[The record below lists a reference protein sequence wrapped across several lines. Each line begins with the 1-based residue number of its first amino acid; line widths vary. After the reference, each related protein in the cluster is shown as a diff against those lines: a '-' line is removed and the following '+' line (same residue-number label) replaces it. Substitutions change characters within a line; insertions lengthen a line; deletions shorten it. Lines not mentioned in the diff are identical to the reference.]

1 MTSTAQAPTTSTA
14 QGAWRL
20 DPKRSS
26 VEFHV
31 RHFYGLMTVKGHFD
45 TYEGRLDL
53 ARPDAVELTIE
64 ADSLDTGH
72 RKRDEHLRSPDFFG
86 VKEHPYVR
94 FVSDSAE
101 LRRETLAVS
110 GRLSAAGGSVPVALE
125 ASLRDAGEGELE
137 VEAHAEVDHR
147 ELGMTWSPL
156 GIQQADRPRSPR
168 RRLRPR
174 SRTQALSGPTRRYR

>member
-1 MTSTAQAPTTSTA
+1 MTATTEVPTTPIS
-14 QGAWRL
+14 QGTWRL
-20 DPKRSS
+20 DPERSS

-53 ARPDAVELTIE
+53 AAPDAVELTIE

-72 RKRDEHLRSPDFFG
+72 RKRDEHLRSADFFG
-86 VKEHPYVR
+86 VDEHPYVR

-101 LRRETLAVS
+101 LRGEILVVS
-110 GRLSAAGGSVPVALE
+110 GRLSAAGRSVPLDVE

-156 GIQQADRPRSPR
+156 GTMRAPSKLIVRGRLVAD
-168 RRLRPR
+168 
-174 SRTQALSGPTRRYR
+174 